1 MSGRRTNVHGVRD
14 AFLEAADSAIE
25 LLSRPEVSSAWESPS
40 ALAEWSV
47 GGLAGHLA
55 SEVPIVLE
63 VLASPVGDHQPIPL
77 LEHYA
82 RAVWVTSSVDDEVN
96 VAIRRS
102 TDDAAAA
109 GPAALVERTRA
120 ARDEVATAL
129 VDQPADRVV
138 VIPWQG
144 WALTLEDFLV
154 TRMMEIAVHSDDL
167 AASVGVDA
175 PLLSPDVLDP
185 VLSLLTGLA
194 VRRHGQAAVLR
205 ALTRRER
212 APDSIAAF

>member
-1 MSGRRTNVHGVRD
+1 MSGRRTNVPGVRD

-55 SEVPIVLE
+55 SEVPIVLD
-63 VLASPVGDHQPIPL
+63 VLAAPVGEERPIPL
-77 LEHYA
+77 AEHYA
-82 RAVWVTSSVDDEVN
+82 RAAWVTSSVDDEVN

-120 ARDEVATAL
+120 ARDEVASAL

>member
-1 MSGRRTNVHGVRD
+1 VRD
-14 AFLEAADSAIE
+14 AFLEATDSTIE
-25 LLSRPEVSSAWESPS
+25 LLSRPEVGQQWDSPS

-55 SEVPIVLE
+55 SEVPIVLQ
-63 VLASPVGDHQPIPL
+63 VLGAPVGDQRPIPL
-77 LEHYA
+77 AEHYA
-82 RAVWVTSSVDDEVN
+82 RAAWVTSAVDDEVN

-102 TDDAAAA
+102 TDAAAAA
-109 GPAALVERTRA
+109 GPADLIERTRA
-120 ARDEVATAL
+120 AREVVATAL
-129 VDQPADRVV
+129 LDQPADRVV

-167 AASVGVDA
+167 AASVEIDA
-175 PLLSPDVLDP
+175 PALPPEVLDP
-185 VLSLLTGLA
+185 VLTLLTGLA

-212 APDSIAAF
+212 APASIAAF

>member
-1 MSGRRTNVHGVRD
+1 VSGPRTSVRKMRD
-14 AFLEAADSAIE
+14 AFLEAADSAIA
-25 LLSRPEVSSAWESPS
+25 LLSRPEVSDQWDSPS

-55 SEVPIVLE
+55 SEVPIVLQ
-63 VLASPVGDHQPIPL
+63 VLAAPVGDERPIPL
-77 LEHYA
+77 AEHYA
-82 RAVWVTSSVDDEVN
+82 RAAWVTSAVDDDVN
-96 VAIRRS
+96 IAIRRS

-109 GPAALVERTRA
+109 GPAELVEGTTA
-120 ARDEVATAL
+120 ARDAVATAL

-144 WALTLEDFLV
+144 WALTLGDFLV

-167 AASVGVDA
+167 AASVGVEA
-175 PLLSPDVLDP
+175 PGLSAAVLDP
-185 VLSLLTGLA
+185 VLTLLTGLA

-212 APDSIAAF
+212 AGASIAAF

>member
-1 MSGRRTNVHGVRD
+1 MGRISLRDMRD
-14 AFLEAADSAIE
+14 AFLEAADSTIA
-25 LLSRPEVSSAWESPS
+25 LLSRPEVASQWDRPS

-55 SEVPIVLE
+55 SEVPIVLQ
-63 VLASPVGDHQPIPL
+63 VLAAPVGDERPIPL
-77 LEHYA
+77 AEHYA
-82 RAVWVTSSVDDEVN
+82 RAAWVTSTVDDEVN
-96 VAIRRS
+96 VAIRRG

-109 GPAALVERTRA
+109 GPAELIAKTSA
-120 ARDEVATAL
+120 AREEVAAAL
-129 VDQPADRVV
+129 LDQPADRVI

-175 PLLSPDVLDP
+175 PALSRDVLDP
-185 VLSLLTGLA
+185 VLTLLTGLA
-194 VRRHGQAAVLR
+194 VRRHGQAAVLA

-212 APDSIAAF
+212 AGASIAAF